1 MLSKPPPCAIVTGA
15 SSGIG
20 RAIAKKLLS
29 NGWHVHALDIAKGNF
44 NAQGVHECLVDLTDS
59 SALEIVLERLLA
71 MGLPQAVVHAA
82 GVLRAGPLGQL
93 ESDAGEQMWRLH
105 VDVATRLANRF
116 LPLMHQARQGRM
128 VLSGSRVSGGISG
141 KSQYAATKAALASL
155 ARSWAAESIERG
167 VTVNVVSP
175 AATDTP
181 MLHDPARTNT
191 PPKLPPI
198 GRLIQPD
205 EVAALV
211 LYLLGPQ
218 ASAITGQDIT
228 ICGGASVVH

>member
-1 MLSKPPPCAIVTGA
+1 
-15 SSGIG
+15 
-20 RAIAKKLLS
+20 
-29 NGWHVHALDIAKGNF
+29 
-44 NAQGVHECLVDLTDS
+44 
-59 SALEIVLERLLA
+59 
-71 MGLPQAVVHAA
+71 
-82 GVLRAGPLGQL
+82 
-93 ESDAGEQMWRLH
+93 
-105 VDVATRLANRF
+105 
-116 LPLMHQARQGRM
+116 
-128 VLSGSRVSGGISG
+128 
-141 KSQYAATKAALASL
+141 
-155 ARSWAAESIERG
+155 
-167 VTVNVVSP
+167 
-175 AATDTP
+175 

>member
-1 MLSKPPPCAIVTGA
+1 M
-15 SSGIG
+15 
-20 RAIAKKLLS
+20 
-29 NGWHVHALDIAKGNF
+29 
-44 NAQGVHECLVDLTDS
+44 
-59 SALEIVLERLLA
+59 
-71 MGLPQAVVHAA
+71 
-82 GVLRAGPLGQL
+82 GQL

-128 VLSGSRVSGGISG
+128 VLIGSRVSGGISG